1 MPGIIKLPAV
11 ADAAIQRFAGLTPFP
26 QPEYLRLRYPVV
38 LMHGFGVLASIRRG
52 GHLHEEAM
60 SLRSHGIAAFAPNVA
75 PYTVVPTRAAMW
87 KERIERV
94 LEETDANKVNL
105 IAHSMGGLDA
115 RYLISRMGMHS
126 CVASLST
133 ISTPHRGTEVATFT
147 LKQPERLRGLVAS
160 LVNWVG
166 ATALVGCE
174 ADVERCVVE
183 LTPSFVKEQFNPS
196 VPDHPHV
203 RYWSWA
209 GAAGRYAGSR

>member
-11 ADAAIQRFAGLTPFP
+11 ADAAIQRIAGLTPFP

-60 SLRSHGIAAFAPNVA
+60 SLRSHGVLAFAPNVA

-94 LEETDANKVNL
+94 LEETGADKVNL

-126 CVASLST
+126 RVASS
-133 ISTPHRGTEVATFT
+133 GTATRT
-147 LKQPERLRGLVAS
+147 ASPSKPAKVVRTTQLENAS
-160 LVNWVG
+160 LVSFCCSSCLIRSHGFMVSSLE
-166 ATALVGCE
+166 TKDSHTLSTVCE
-174 ADVERCVVE
+174 
-183 LTPSFVKEQFNPS
+183 
-196 VPDHPHV
+196 
-203 RYWSWA
+203 
-209 GAAGRYAGSR
+209 